1 MACKRNGG
9 EGDSKGGG
17 EGREGGREKS
27 AKGRVVVFRRGRKF
41 FEIGANDE
49 GAIWLAIGRA
59 SERG

>member
-1 MACKRNGG
+1 MAARGIRRGG
-9 EGDSKGGG
+9 
-17 EGREGGREKS
+17 GREGGREKS